1 MSDVVN
7 SCITGHFRIFFRL
20 TIYKLKFCFRWES
33 LNQRSQLELNH
44 HRQGK
49 FLTDNFEIEKIDR
62 GEQCTY
68 ENYYCRKNYLQMRTK
83 FAWQCKSIRKLL
95 KTFKNF

>member
-20 TIYKLKFCFRWES
+20 TIYKLKFCFRWEN
-33 LNQRSQLELNH
+33 LNQGSQVELNH

-49 FLTDNFEIEKIDR
+49 FLTDNFEIED
-62 GEQCTY
+62 
-68 ENYYCRKNYLQMRTK
+68 YYCRKNYLQMRTK
-83 FAWQCKSIRKLL
+83 FAFNIFRKCKNIRKLL